1 MVATIFKNIT
11 STTSPHHIEP
21 IKLLHRIR
29 DGKSKELCLEIRESS
44 DKELRNKRKSQLP
57 SVCWAGKF
65 TRRSND
71 ACVEQSK
78 LLVLD
83 FDNIE
88 NPDELKKELSQKP
101 YCYSAWISPSGTGVK
116 MLVKVA
122 TANHLGHFLALSAE
136 IPNIDQ
142 SGKDLARV
150 CYESYDPEIFIN
162 EDSAI
167 YTTTLEQK
175 RNEPKPQQESNH
187 EENYEKLKVWIL
199 KQGIHFVEGNRNTFI
214 TKLAAACN
222 RTGIP
227 REEAKFLIYSDFVA
241 KQSGFS
247 DSELDLT
254 LDGIYTRYT
263 KDYGSYAFKNG
274 KLTDIQGKELTKEN
288 FEDGLPPKDIIF
300 CSDVK
305 PELISDL
312 VNGLQ
317 KGNTTYFPDL
327 DNHFTWLK
335 GQLTIL
341 NGFGNYGKSTFLTQ
355 LQLIRS
361 VKAGEKWCVFSPE
374 QSPAKF
380 FYRDL
385 IQQHTGKTFS
395 KGYDIHNT
403 ITQKEVEESS
413 DFINEHFFLVEPLN
427 DSPTPEYMMERFF
440 ETIIKKGVDGCVI
453 DPFNQLAN
461 HWEKFSGKD
470 TYLEKYLNTFKQ
482 FAKSNDIYFTVIA
495 HPKTPGRDM
504 KNQAPDVFDLAG
516 GAMWNNKADNIL
528 CYHRPNHHI
537 DKTDPSCLFISQKI
551 RFQQIVGLPG
561 EVNMTYKRE
570 NFKFYIND
578 FNPLVQSRPNF
589 KVEQPRSFIEP
600 NFEFDLKND
609 PNPF

>member
-1 MVATIFKNIT
+1 MVTIFKNIT
-11 STTSPHHIEP
+11 STTEPHYIEP

-29 DGKSKELCLEIRESS
+29 DGKSKFLCEEIRQSS
-44 DKELRNKRKSQLP
+44 DKELRNKRKAQLP

-71 ACVEQSK
+71 ACIEQSK
-78 LLVLD
+78 LLILD

-88 NPDELKKELSQKP
+88 NPKELKKELSLKP

-116 MLVKVA
+116 MLVKVS
-122 TANHLGHFLALSAE
+122 TANHLGHFLALSKE
-136 IPNIDQ
+136 LNGVDQ

-150 CYESYDPEIFIN
+150 CYESYDPDIFIN
-162 EDSAI
+162 EDSQP
-167 YTTTLEQK
+167 YTTTLEQTKPKTEK
-175 RNEPKPQQESNH
+175 R
-187 EENYEKLKVWIL
+187 ENAPTEIYEKLKTWIL

-222 RTGIP
+222 RTGIH
-227 REEAKFLIYSDFVA
+227 RDEARFLIYSDFVA
-241 KQSGFS
+241 KESGFS
-247 DSELDLT
+247 DSELDAT
-254 LDGIYTRYT
+254 LDGVYSRYT
-263 KDYGSYAFKNG
+263 KDHGSYAFKND
-274 KLTDIQGKELTKEN
+274 KLTDIQGRELTKEN
-288 FEDGLPPKDIIF
+288 FDDGLPPKDIIF

-305 PELISDL
+305 EDMKSDL

-317 KGNTTYFPDL
+317 KGNTTYFPEIDK
-327 DNHFTWLK
+327 HFTWLK
-335 GQLTIL
+335 GQLNVL
-341 NGFGNYGKSTFLTQ
+341 NGFGNYGKSTFHTQ

-380 FYRDL
+380 YFRDL

-395 KGYDIHNT
+395 KGTGHDT
-403 ITQKEVEESS
+403 ITVKEMEDSA
-413 DFINEHFFLVEPLN
+413 DFINEHFFLVEPVN

-453 DPFNQLAN
+453 DPFNQLSN

-482 FAKSNDIYFTVIA
+482 FAKQNNIYFTIIA

-504 KNQAPDVFDLAG
+504 KNEAPDVFDLAG

-528 CYHRPNHHI
+528 CYHRPNHHV
-537 DKTDPSCLFISQKI
+537 DKTDPSCVIISQKI
-551 RFQQIVGLPG
+551 RFQQIVGIPG
-561 EVNMTYKRE
+561 QVEMTYDRS
-570 NFKFYIND
+570 NFKFMVNG
-578 FNPLVQSRPNF
+578 FNPLLGNTKPKMEPQRNF
-589 KVEQPRSFIEP
+589 FEP
-600 NFEFDLKND
+600 NKDFDFIND
-609 PNPF
+609 TEPF